1 MFRTLTGEARK
12 KISKRLCKDVYS
24 NNIEDIRALIMA
36 MNKYKKYRIN
46 YIVDKHSGQLWPKHH
61 VCKRLKQGVTNSQVS
76 IDVFLYVMLA
86 SILPLIPASGAA
98 LGVSMSE
105 NKTTRVITAAMG
117 GLVGSAVPVEL
128 LRRYVK
134 KYKLNIDKT
143 LKAIKTLQSNDKRK
157 LSGPRKKQRK
167 SIESLK
173 YINVHDLRRQL
184 IKMSEFKPLWLFE
197 PNGKARSI
205 QNIIKAYYVY

>member
-1 MFRTLTGEARK
+1 MFRTLTGETRK
-12 KISKRLCKDVYS
+12 KISKRLCKDMYS

-46 YIVDKHSGQLWPKHH
+46 YIVDKHSGQLWSKHH
-61 VCKRLKQGVTNSQVS
+61 VCKRLKQKITTSQWYA
-76 IDVFLYVMLA
+76 D
-86 SILPLIPASGAA
+86 ASGYLGIVVA
-98 LGVSMSE
+98 LIYGPLLATVLGSNISE
-105 NKTTRVITAAMG
+105 NKQTQMIAGVMS
-117 GLVGSAVPVEL
+117 GLVGTAVPVEV

-197 PNGKARSI
+197 PNGKARNI